1 MQEVNFLFYIM
12 YIIIQK
18 TLIEIIN
25 KLFIRKY

>member
-1 MQEVNFLFYIM
+1 MLEVNFLFYIM
-12 YIIIQK
+12 YIINQK